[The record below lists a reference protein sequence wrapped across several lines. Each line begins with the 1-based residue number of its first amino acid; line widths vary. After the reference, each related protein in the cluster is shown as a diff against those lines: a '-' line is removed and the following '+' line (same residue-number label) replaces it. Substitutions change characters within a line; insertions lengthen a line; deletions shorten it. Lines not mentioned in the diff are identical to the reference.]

1 MWKSLL
7 KISKYNNLKNMFC
20 EFNPRYKLAL
30 IYEYS
35 LIKPSFSEFL
45 STWINKQFMQISL
58 HATTKSFTVLS
69 PSPTPHKLCPKLA
82 CDFISHPFFYLS
94 WVLSRGVTLFLMV
107 NKLTILHLCF

>member
-7 KISKYNNLKNMFC
+7 RYPSNNLKNIFC

-45 STWINKQFMQISL
+45 SIWINKQSMQISL

-82 CDFISHPFFYLS
+82 SDFISHPSYLS
-94 WVLSRGVTLFLMV
+94 WVLSRGYTVSYG
-107 NKLTILHLCF
+107 K